1 MTEKMKFGSLEMGVT
16 NQSVGMGFGQY
27 IGWNMGSVQNMDWEW
42 DLYLAPFLDPL
53 LYQIFRD
60 FDQCMQEYSGHV
72 PNFIAKCYINKSSLK
87 LQQSHLTSIR
97 MKNQ

>member
-1 MTEKMKFGSLEMGVT
+1 MKCGSLGMGVT

-27 IGWNMGSVQNMDWEW
+27 IGWNMGSVQNMDWGW
-42 DLYLAPFLDPL
+42 DLYLAPFL

-72 PNFIAKCYINKSSLK
+72 PNFIAKCFNKSSLK
-87 LQQSHLTSIR
+87 LQQSYLTRIW
-97 MKNQ
+97 MKNQQPLKLLVR